1 MGFVLFVSRKPTFSP
16 RAILRLSCGKRSLGA
31 LKAGTCW
38 LEGASGHGCSRDIL
52 SDFYLLCL
60 FG

>member
-1 MGFVLFVSRKPTFSP
+1 MAATPFEVSLVQSTHTFQS
-16 RAILRLSCGKRSLGA
+16 SCT